1 MAARGRRRIRL
12 SLPPGTELAD
22 EPRGIGG
29 WLILPAIGIVLSPI
43 ALTIGIVRDILP
55 AFGADVW
62 PLLTT
67 PGNPI
72 YHPLWKPL
80 IIFELVADLIL
91 VAASIYILVLFF
103 GKKRRLPRTM
113 IAWLVAMVAVQV
125 IDMLLAMQIPAAAD
139 STEPSDYRDLVR
151 AVIACAIWAPYFAMS
166 RRVKNTFV
174 E

>member
-1 MAARGRRRIRL
+1 MSFPPDMRL
-12 SLPPGTELAD
+12 LDA
-22 EPRGIGG
+22 PRGIAG

-43 ALTIGIVRDILP
+43 GLAIGIVRDILP

-67 PGNPI
+67 PGNPA

-80 IIFELVADLIL
+80 IIFELTADLVL
-91 VAASIYILVLFF
+91 VAASIYVLVLFF
-103 GKKRRLPRTM
+103 GKKRRLPRVM
-113 IAWLVAMVAVQV
+113 IGWLVAMVAVQV
-125 IDMLLAMQIPAAAD
+125 VDMLLAMQIPAAAE
-139 STEPSDYRDLVR
+139 STEPSDYRDLIR
-151 AVIACAIWAPYFAMS
+151 AVIACAIWAPYFALS